1 MEFRMLGALEILSE
15 GRPLAP
21 GGRREKAVLAA
32 LLLEADHIVPITRLV
47 DAVWE
52 CDPPATAA
60 KQVRNAVARLRGLCW
75 SAGMDGNRLI
85 ATVGLGYRF
94 EPPEGALDAR
104 RFEAEVA
111 AADKAAAGGDPAA
124 AVRHL
129 DRALDLWRGPA
140 LAGLSGRVI
149 ESAAAAWN
157 ERRLAVRLSRVEL
170 RLALHRHAEVLPE
183 LVALIGE
190 HPLLEKPVGQ
200 LMLALYRCG
209 RDAEALNAYD
219 ALRTRLREELGLDPR
234 PELRRLRQ
242 QILTRADIGAEP
254 AEPGLG
260 APRKLPAPVYYFA
273 GRAEQIR
280 VLDGLLDDPAEP
292 VAALVIS
299 AIDGTAG
306 IGKTAL
312 AVHWAHRV
320 ADRFPDGQLYV
331 NLRGFDPSGMP
342 MTPAEAARG
351 FLEAFGVARESI
363 PLGDEAQL
371 AMYHRILAGRR
382 ALVLLDNARDAE
394 QVRPLFPA
402 APSSVVVVTSRRRL
416 TGLAVADGARP
427 ITLGLLTD
435 AEARD
440 LLERRLGPARVAAQC
455 AAVDQIIASC
465 ARLPLALSIAAAHA
479 AARDGLPLAD
489 IAAQLEDTHSLL
501 DVLDTGDPATQV
513 RAVFSWSCRHLE
525 PAAARLFRLLGVAPG
540 PDISVPAAAAL
551 AQASVAEASRALGE
565 LTRASLLSERV
576 AGRYAFHDL
585 LRAYAAEQCREQD
598 SETVRRAA
606 VRRLLDYYLHSAYAA
621 ERLLHPARDPIALP
635 PAPAGL
641 IPLVARDGGH
651 ARAWFEAEHANLLAA
666 VRTATRDG
674 YPAHVWRFAWSLS
687 TYLQRGGHWS
697 DWESTQLLGLNA
709 AATIGDYTGE
719 ICAHR
724 ALGRLR
730 ARFGTFED
738 ADGHLKLALDLAVL
752 HGDRLG
758 RARVHVDRA
767 WMAELAGRNG
777 EALAEARQALA
788 LLRELGH
795 RHGMGETLNAVGWYL
810 AMVGEFRSALE
821 HCEEAL
827 ELLRGLGHDYG
838 MAGTWDSLGYIHHN
852 LGEGERAVECYR
864 EAVRIFH
871 RLGDRSYEAGSVV
884 RLGDAFEATGD
895 LDAARESWRT
905 ALATLE
911 ELDHPDAAQVRAK
924 LVAAVS
930 AQHPGRPQGDEP
942 DGA

>member
-1 MEFRMLGALEILSE
+1 MLGALEILSE
-15 GRPLAP
+15 GRHLAP
-21 GGRREKAVLAA
+21 GGRREKVVLAA
-32 LLLEADHIVPITRLV
+32 LLLEADRIVPITRLV

-60 KQVRNAVARLRGLCW
+60 KQVRNAVARLRGLCI
-75 SAGMDGNRLI
+75 SAGADGNRLI

-104 RFEAEVA
+104 EFEAEVA
-111 AADKAAAGGDPAA
+111 AADKASADGDPAT
-124 AVRHL
+124 AVRRL
-129 DRALDLWRGPA
+129 DRALGLWRGPA
-140 LAGLSGRVI
+140 LAGLTGRVI

-157 ERRLAVRLSRVEL
+157 ERRLAVQLNRVEL
-170 RLALHRHAEVLPE
+170 RLALGRHAEVLPE

-209 RDAEALNAYD
+209 READALSAYD
-219 ALRTRLREELGLDPR
+219 ALRGRLRDQLGLDPR

-242 QILTRADIGAEP
+242 QILTRADIRPAP
-254 AEPGLG
+254 AEPGIG
-260 APRKLPAPVYYFA
+260 VPRRLPAAVHYFA
-273 GRAEQIR
+273 GRAEQMQ
-280 VLDGLLDDPAEP
+280 VLDRMLDERAKP
-292 VAALVIS
+292 VAALLIS

-331 NLRGFDPSGMP
+331 NLRGFDPSGTP
-342 MTPAEAARG
+342 ITPAEAARG
-351 FLEAFGVARESI
+351 FLEAFGVAPESM

-371 AMYHRILAGRR
+371 AMYHRMLAGRR

-402 APSSVVVVTSRRRL
+402 APSSVVVVTSRRQL

-440 LLERRLGPARVAAQC
+440 LLCRRLGPARVAAEP
-455 AAVDQIIASC
+455 AAVDQIIESC

-479 AARDGLPLAD
+479 AAREGLPLAD
-489 IAAQLEDTHSLL
+489 IATQLKDTHSLL
-501 DVLDTGDPATQV
+501 DVLDTGDAATQV
-513 RAVFSWSCRHLE
+513 RAVFSWSYRHLG
-525 PAAARLFRLLGVAPG
+525 PTAVRLLRLLGVAPG
-540 PDISVPAAAAL
+540 PDVSVSAAAAL
-551 AQASVAEASRALGE
+551 AELSAAEASRALAE
-565 LTRASLLSERV
+565 LTRASLLSERA
-576 AGRYAFHDL
+576 AGRYASHDL
-585 LRAYAAEQCREQD
+585 LRAYAAEQCLEQD
-598 SETVRRAA
+598 GEEMRRAA

-621 ERLLHPARDPIALP
+621 ERLLHPARDPISLP
-635 PAPAGL
+635 PAPPGL
-641 IPLVARDGGH
+641 VPHAPRDDEH
-651 ARAWFEAEHANLLAA
+651 ARAWFAAEHANLLAA
-666 VRTATRDG
+666 VHTATREG

-687 TYLQRGGHWS
+687 TYLQRAGHWS
-697 DWESTQLLGLNA
+697 DWEATQLLALTA
-709 AATIGDYTGE
+709 AASIGDHTGE

-730 ARFGTFED
+730 ARFGMFED
-738 ADGHLKLALDLAVL
+738 AERHLRSALHLATL

-758 RARVHVDRA
+758 RARVHIDRA
-767 WMAELAGRNG
+767 WMAELSGRNG
-777 EALAEARQALA
+777 DALDEALRALE
-788 LLRELGH
+788 LLRALDH
-795 RHGMGETLNAVGWYL
+795 RYGMGETLNTVGWYL

-827 ELLRGLGHDYG
+827 ELLRGLGHVYG
-838 MAGTWDSLGYIHHN
+838 MAGTWDSLGFIHHN
-852 LGEGERAVECYR
+852 LGEGTLAVECYR
-864 EAVRIFH
+864 EAVRLFH
-871 RLGDRSYEAGSVV
+871 RLGDRTYEAGSVV
-884 RLGDAFEATGD
+884 RLGDVLETSGD
-895 LDAARESWRT
+895 LDAAREAWRT

-911 ELDHPDAAQVRAK
+911 ELDHPDADQVRAK
-924 LVAAVS
+924 LVRAVS
-930 AQHPGRPQGDEP
+930 ASRSG
-942 DGA
+942 